1 MPAPSHWVSQWLY
14 AVVLIA
20 IGGAVFWGIRPGK
33 DSSQAATVQSTS
45 ESSSPPQDDTRQ
57 AVTALQETVKGA
69 SDQISDLQ
77 RQLKL
82 LSEQIGALGA
92 RVDSLEKPGNPLD
105 SQAWAPEVSDT
116 TLSRFGDWT
125 ITKND
130 AVATLYSGTTNLA
143 VRCSDAAMTYLVFIR
158 ISDSRSITGSPEVK
172 PPPYFNFTA
181 WADSNEP
188 ADFTFLVSN
197 ASDAYATGIIVLNP
211 KFADQSTKF
220 WAMLKSARSRFSY
233 NTGAGTISMNAADL
247 SAAIARFQAECFK
260 IFKANA
266 HHRLRQP
273 IPLAWLRR

>member
-1 MPAPSHWVSQWLY
+1 MSAQSRWEPLWLC
-14 AVVLIA
+14 ALVLIA
-20 IGGAVFWGIRPGK
+20 IGGAVFWSSGPGK
-33 DSSQAATVQSTS
+33 DSSLVATFRSKA
-45 ESSSPPQDDTRQ
+45 ESSSPPQDDTKQ
-57 AVTALQETVKGA
+57 AAPALLKGTA
-69 SDQISDLQ
+69 DQISDLQ

-82 LSEQIGALGA
+82 LSEQIGALAA
-92 RVDSLEKPGNPLD
+92 RVDSLGKPGNPLD
-105 SQAWAPEVSDT
+105 SEAWALEGFD

-130 AVATLYSGTTNLA
+130 AQITLYSGTSNLA

-158 ISDSRSITGSPEVK
+158 FSDSRSING

-188 ADFTFLVSN
+188 AEFTFLVSN
-197 ASDAYATGIIVLNP
+197 ASDAYATGIVVLNP
-211 KFADQSTKF
+211 KFADQNTKF

-233 NTGAGTISMNAADL
+233 NTGAGTISMNAVDL
-247 SAAIARFQAECFK
+247 SAAIARFQEECFK

-266 HHRLRQP
+266 HHRLREP